1 MAKKWKYIIPGLI
14 AGVLGLGG
22 VVAYL
27 YLKVIPAQQGTST
40 LAIAKIVPDEAWMV
54 ASVNLDFDAWKKL
67 DQFGTPEAQKLYA
80 EGLDSLIKEIDQE
93 LAEDNL
99 SYGKDLKPWL
109 GNVMI
114 ALLPAEKPE
123 GTPEVMMV
131 IGIKD
136 KLAASDFYN
145 KIKKEDGLQVQE
157 TKQYK
162 GVEILKVGSNS
173 DKSDNPGFVAILDH
187 HLAASDQVDIVK
199 KAIDASQGAP
209 SLATQGET
217 AKTFQSLNLKNSVA
231 QFHLLDYAEAIE
243 QLDILDEEDSPEIP
257 PELEEQLKQ
266 VKSIS
271 MGMGIDDQGIR
282 FRSVTQF
289 DPKLW
294 KGQFDPIPGKIIS
307 CFPANTLLSANGGSI
322 KKQWPLF
329 IDQFA
334 EIPEFASAIDAMR
347 IYVRQTTR
355 LDLDRD
361 IISWM
366 DGEVGFALIP
376 SKEGILAPVGF
387 GGALVFDTSD
397 RKKATAT
404 FAKLDTFAKQNNLKI
419 SNSKIG
425 DVEVTHWQVPPLGQ
439 NIIGRGWLDDNTVFV
454 TVGQPITQ
462 VMANRPQKTL
472 EKSQNFQSV
481 TQSLP
486 QDSGYFYVNMEE
498 ANRLLFSYPD
508 VAKSEFNTPEI
519 KAILNSIRGI
529 GMANAQTDSST
540 LTSEFLLALKSKQ

>member
-1 MAKKWKYIIPGLI
+1 MAKNWKYIIPGLI
-14 AGVLGLGG
+14 AGTLAVGG
-22 VVAYL
+22 VAAYL

-40 LAIAKIVPDEAWMV
+40 LAIAKIIPDEAWMT
-54 ASVNLDFDAWKKL
+54 ASINLDFDAWQKL
-67 DQFGTPEAQKLYA
+67 EQFGTPKAQELYR
-80 EGLDSLIKEIDQE
+80 EGLDTLIKELDQE
-93 LAEDNL
+93 LAEDDL
-99 SYGKDLKPWL
+99 SYSKDFKPWL
-109 GNVMI
+109 GNAMM
-114 ALLPAEKPE
+114 AFLSAEKPG
-123 GTPEVMMV
+123 GTSEFLVV

-136 KLAASDFYN
+136 KLAALDFYN
-145 KIKKEDGLQVQE
+145 KVKKEDSLKIQE

-162 GVEILKVGSNS
+162 GVEIVKIGVDQA
-173 DKSDNPGFVAILDH
+173 DKPSYVAILEN
-187 HLAASDQVDIVK
+187 HLAASDQVTTVK

-209 SLATQGET
+209 SLATTGAS
-217 AKTFQSLNLKNSVA
+217 AKAFQSLKLDNSVA
-231 QFHLLDYAEAIE
+231 QFHLLDYAEAID
-243 QLDILDEEDSPEIP
+243 QLDILDEADAPEIP

-307 CFPANTLLSANGGSI
+307 RFPANTLLSANGGNI

-329 IDQFA
+329 VEQFSG
-334 EIPEFASAIDAMR
+334 IPEFASAIDAMR

-355 LDLDRD
+355 LDVDRD

-376 SKEGILAPVGF
+376 SKEGILETIGF
-387 GGALVFDTSD
+387 GEALVFDTSD

-404 FAKLDTFAKQNNLKI
+404 FAKLDTFAKQNKIEI

-425 DVEVTHWQVPPLGQ
+425 DVKVTHWHIPSVGK

-462 VMANRPQKTL
+462 VMANRPKKTL
-472 EKSQNFQSV
+472 DQSDNFQSV
-481 TQSLP
+481 TKSLP

-498 ANRLLFSYPD
+498 ANRLLFSYPE
-508 VAKSEFNTPEI
+508 VANNSEFNTPEV
-519 KAILNSIRGI
+519 KAILNSIQGI

-540 LTSEFLLALKSKQ
+540 LTSEFLLALKPKQ

>member
-1 MAKKWKYIIPGLI
+1 MAKNWKYIIPGLI
-14 AGVLGLGG
+14 AGTLAVGG
-22 VVAYL
+22 VAAYL

-40 LAIAKIVPDEAWMV
+40 LAIAKIVPDEAWMT
-54 ASVNLDFDAWKKL
+54 ASINLDFEAWQKL
-67 DQFGTPEAQKLYA
+67 EQFGTPEAQKLYR
-80 EGLDSLIKEIDQE
+80 EGLDTLIKELDQE

-99 SYGKDLKPWL
+99 SYSKDLKPWL
-109 GNVMI
+109 GKAMM
-114 ALLPAEKPE
+114 AFLPAEKSG
-123 GTPEVMMV
+123 GTPEFLVV

-145 KIKKEDGLQVQE
+145 KVKKEDSLKIQE

-162 GVEILKVGSNS
+162 GVEIVKIGADQS
-173 DKSDNPGFVAILDH
+173 DKPGYVAILEN
-187 HLAASDQVDIVK
+187 HLAASDQVATVK

-209 SLATQGET
+209 SLATTGES
-217 AKTFQSLNLKNSVA
+217 AKAFQSLKLENSVA
-231 QFHLLDYAEAIE
+231 QFHLLDYAEVIE
-243 QLDILDEEDSPEIP
+243 QLDILDEADAPEIP
-257 PELEEQLKQ
+257 PELKDQLKQ
-266 VKSIS
+266 VKSVS

-294 KGQFDPIPGKIIS
+294 KGQFDPVLGKVIS
-307 CFPANTLLSANGGSI
+307 RFPANTLLSANGGSI

-329 IDQFA
+329 VDQFSG
-334 EIPEFASAIDAMR
+334 IPEFASAIDAMR

-376 SKEGILAPVGF
+376 SKEGILEPVGF

-404 FAKLDTFAKQNNLKI
+404 FAKLDAFVKQNKI
-419 SNSKIG
+419 EIANSKIG
-425 DVEVTHWQVPPLGQ
+425 DVNITNWQIPSVGK
-439 NIIGRGWLDDNTVFV
+439 NFIGRGWLDDNTVFV

-462 VMANRPQKTL
+462 IMANRPQKAL
-472 EKSQNFQSV
+472 DKSDNFQSV

-498 ANRLLFSYPD
+498 VNRLIFSYPD
-508 VAKSEFNTPEI
+508 VANNSEFNTPEV
-519 KAILNSIRGI
+519 KAILNSIQGI

-540 LTSEFLLALKSKQ
+540 LISEFLLALKPRK

>member
-1 MAKKWKYIIPGLI
+1 MAKKWKYIIPGII

-22 VVAYL
+22 VAAYL

-40 LAIAKIVPDEAWMV
+40 LAIAKIVPDEAWMT
-54 ASVNLDFDAWKKL
+54 ASINLDFEAWQKL
-67 DQFGTPEAQKLYA
+67 EQFGTSEAQKLYK
-80 EGLDSLIKEIDQE
+80 EGLDTLIKELDQE

-99 SYGKDLKPWL
+99 SYSKDFKPWL
-109 GNVMI
+109 GNAMM
-114 ALLPAEKPE
+114 AFLPEEKSG
-123 GTPEVMMV
+123 GTPEFLVV

-136 KLAASDFYN
+136 KLAALDFYN
-145 KIKKEDGLQVQE
+145 KVKKEDSLNIQE

-162 GVEILKVGSNS
+162 GVEIVKIGAE
-173 DKSDNPGFVAILDH
+173 KSDNPGYVAILEN
-187 HLAASDQVDIVK
+187 HLAASDQVTTVK

-209 SLATQGET
+209 SLGTTGVS
-217 AKTFQSLNLKNSVA
+217 AKAFQSLELENSVA
-231 QFHLLDYAEAIE
+231 QFHILDYAEIID
-243 QLDILDEEDSPEIP
+243 QLDILDEADAPEIP
-257 PELEEQLKQ
+257 PELEERFKQ
-266 VKSIS
+266 VKSVS
-271 MGMGIDDQGIR
+271 VGMGIDDQGIR

-307 CFPANTLLSANGGSI
+307 RFPANTLLSANGGNI
-322 KKQWPLF
+322 KKQWPLYVDHF
-329 IDQFA
+329 SN
-334 EIPEFASAIDAMR
+334 IPEFASAIDAIR

-376 SKEGILAPVGF
+376 SKEGILEPVGF

-404 FAKLDTFAKQNNLKI
+404 FAKLDTFAKQNNIKI

-425 DVEVTHWQVPPLGQ
+425 DVKVTHWQVPPLGQ
-439 NIIGRGWLDDNTVFV
+439 NVIGRGWLDDNTMFV
-454 TVGQPITQ
+454 TVGQPIAQ
-462 VMANRPQKTL
+462 VMANRPKKTL
-472 EKSQNFQSV
+472 DKSDIFQSV

-498 ANRLLFSYPD
+498 VNQLLFSYPD
-508 VAKSEFNTPEI
+508 VANNSEFNTPEV

-540 LTSEFLLALKSKQ
+540 LTSEFLLALKSKK

>member
-22 VVAYL
+22 VAAYL

-40 LAIAKIVPDEAWMV
+40 LAIAKIVPDEAWMT
-54 ASVNLDFDAWKKL
+54 ASINLDFEAWQKL
-67 DQFGTPEAQKLYA
+67 EQFGTSEAQKLYK
-80 EGLDSLIKEIDQE
+80 EGLDTLIKELDQE

-99 SYGKDLKPWL
+99 SYSKDFKPWL
-109 GNVMI
+109 GNAMM
-114 ALLPAEKPE
+114 AFLPEEKSG
-123 GTPEVMMV
+123 GTPEFLVV

-136 KLAASDFYN
+136 KLAALDFYN
-145 KIKKEDGLQVQE
+145 KVKKEDSLNIQE
-157 TKQYK
+157 TKKYK
-162 GVEILKVGSNS
+162 GVEIVKIGAE
-173 DKSDNPGFVAILDH
+173 KSDNPGYVAILEN
-187 HLAASDQVDIVK
+187 HLAASDQVTTVK

-209 SLATQGET
+209 SLGTTGVS
-217 AKTFQSLNLKNSVA
+217 AKAFQSLELENSVA
-231 QFHLLDYAEAIE
+231 QFHILDYAEIID
-243 QLDILDEEDSPEIP
+243 QLDILDEADAPEIP
-257 PELEEQLKQ
+257 PELEERFKQ
-266 VKSIS
+266 VKSVS
-271 MGMGIDDQGIR
+271 VGMGIDNQGIR

-307 CFPANTLLSANGGSI
+307 RFPANTLLSANGGNI
-322 KKQWPLF
+322 KKQWPLYVDHF
-329 IDQFA
+329 SN
-334 EIPEFASAIDAMR
+334 IPEFASAIDAIR

-376 SKEGILAPVGF
+376 SKEGILEPVGF

-404 FAKLDTFAKQNNLKI
+404 FAKLDTFAKQNNIKI

-425 DVEVTHWQVPPLGQ
+425 DVKVTHWQVPPLGQ
-439 NIIGRGWLDDNTVFV
+439 NVIGRGWLDDNTMFV
-454 TVGQPITQ
+454 TVGQPIAQ
-462 VMANRPQKTL
+462 VMANRPKKTL
-472 EKSQNFQSV
+472 DKSDIFQSV

-498 ANRLLFSYPD
+498 VNQLLFSYPD
-508 VAKSEFNTPEI
+508 VANNSEFNTPEV

-540 LTSEFLLALKSKQ
+540 LTSEFLLALKSKK

>member
-1 MAKKWKYIIPGLI
+1 MAKNWKYIIPGLI
-14 AGVLGLGG
+14 AGTLAVGG
-22 VVAYL
+22 VAAYL

-40 LAIAKIVPDEAWMV
+40 LAIAKIVPDEAWMT
-54 ASVNLDFDAWKKL
+54 ASINLDFEAWQKL
-67 DQFGTPEAQKLYA
+67 EQFGTPEAQKLYR
-80 EGLDSLIKEIDQE
+80 EGLDALIKELDQE

-99 SYGKDLKPWL
+99 SYSKDLKPWL
-109 GNVMI
+109 GKAMM
-114 ALLPAEKPE
+114 AFLPAEKSG
-123 GTPEVMMV
+123 GTPEFLVV

-136 KLAASDFYN
+136 KIAASDFYN
-145 KIKKEDGLQVQE
+145 KVKKEDSLKIQE

-162 GVEILKVGSNS
+162 GVEIVKIGADQS
-173 DKSDNPGFVAILDH
+173 DKPGYVAILEN
-187 HLAASDQVDIVK
+187 HLAASDQVATVK

-209 SLATQGET
+209 SLATTGES
-217 AKTFQSLNLKNSVA
+217 AKAFQALKLENSVA
-231 QFHLLDYAEAIE
+231 QFHLLDYAEVIE
-243 QLDILDEEDSPEIP
+243 QLDILDEADAPEIP
-257 PELEEQLKQ
+257 PELEDQLKQ

-307 CFPANTLLSANGGSI
+307 RFPANTLLSANGGSI

-329 IDQFA
+329 VDQFSD
-334 EIPEFASAIDAMR
+334 IPEFASAIDAMR

-376 SKEGILAPVGF
+376 SKEGILEPIGF

-404 FAKLDTFAKQNNLKI
+404 FAKLDAFAKQNKI
-419 SNSKIG
+419 EIANSKIG
-425 DVEVTHWQVPPLGQ
+425 DVNITNWQIPSVGK
-439 NIIGRGWLDDNTVFV
+439 NFIGRGWLDDNTVFV

-472 EKSQNFQSV
+472 DKSDNFQSV

-498 ANRLLFSYPD
+498 VNRLIFSYPD
-508 VAKSEFNTPEI
+508 VANNSEFNTPEV
-519 KAILNSIRGI
+519 KAILNSIQGI
-529 GMANAQTDSST
+529 GIANAQTDSST
-540 LTSEFLLALKSKQ
+540 LTSEFLLALKPRK

>member
-1 MAKKWKYIIPGLI
+1 MAKNWKYIIPGLI
-14 AGVLGLGG
+14 AGTLAVGG
-22 VVAYL
+22 VAAYL
-27 YLKVIPAQQGTST
+27 YLKVIPAQEGTST
-40 LAIAKIVPDEAWMV
+40 LAIAKIIPDEAWMT
-54 ASVNLDFDAWKKL
+54 ASINLDFEAWQKL
-67 DQFGTPEAQKLYA
+67 EQFGTSEAQKLYR
-80 EGLDSLIKEIDQE
+80 EGLDTLIKELDQE
-93 LAEDNL
+93 LAEDDL
-99 SYGKDLKPWL
+99 SYSKDLKPWL
-109 GNVMI
+109 GNAMM
-114 ALLPAEKPE
+114 AFLPAEKPGE
-123 GTPEVMMV
+123 TPEFLVV

-136 KLAASDFYN
+136 KLAAADFYN
-145 KIKKEDGLQVQE
+145 KVKKEDSLKIQE

-162 GVEILKVGSNS
+162 GVEIVKIGADQS
-173 DKSDNPGFVAILDH
+173 DEPGYVAILEN
-187 HLAASDQVDIVK
+187 HLAASDQVTTVK

-209 SLATQGET
+209 SLATTGAS
-217 AKTFQSLNLKNSVA
+217 AKAFQSLKLDNSVA
-231 QFHLLDYAEAIE
+231 QFHLLDYAEAID
-243 QLDILDEEDSPEIP
+243 QLDILDEADAPEIP

-307 CFPANTLLSANGGSI
+307 RFPANTLLSANGGNI

-329 IDQFA
+329 VEQFSG
-334 EIPEFASAIDAMR
+334 IPEFASAIDAMR

-355 LDLDRD
+355 LDVDRD

-376 SKEGILAPVGF
+376 SKEGILEPVGF
-387 GGALVFDTSD
+387 GGTLVFDTSD

-404 FAKLDTFAKQNNLKI
+404 FAKLDTFAKQNKI
-419 SNSKIG
+419 EVTNSKIG
-425 DVEVTHWQVPPLGQ
+425 DVTVTHWQIPSVGK
-439 NIIGRGWLDDNTVFV
+439 NIIGRGWLDDNTMFI

-472 EKSQNFQSV
+472 DQSDNFQSV
-481 TQSLP
+481 TKSLP
-486 QDSGYFYVNMEE
+486 QDSGYFYVNMEK
-498 ANRLLFSYPD
+498 ANRLLFSYPE
-508 VAKSEFNTPEI
+508 VANNSEFNTPEV
-519 KAILNSIRGI
+519 KAILNSIQGI

-540 LTSEFLLALKSKQ
+540 LTSEFLLVLKPKQ

>member
-1 MAKKWKYIIPGLI
+1 MAKNWKYIIPGLI
-14 AGVLGLGG
+14 AGTLAVGG
-22 VVAYL
+22 VAAYL

-40 LAIAKIVPDEAWMV
+40 LAIAKIIPDEAWMT
-54 ASVNLDFDAWKKL
+54 ASINLDFDAWQKL
-67 DQFGTPEAQKLYA
+67 EQFGTPKAQELYR
-80 EGLDSLIKEIDQE
+80 EGLDTLIKELDQE
-93 LAEDNL
+93 LAEDDL
-99 SYGKDLKPWL
+99 SYSKDFKPWL
-109 GNVMI
+109 GNAMM
-114 ALLPAEKPE
+114 AFLPAEKPG
-123 GTPEVMMV
+123 GTSEFLVV

-136 KLAASDFYN
+136 KLAALDFYN
-145 KIKKEDGLQVQE
+145 KVKKEDSLKIQE

-162 GVEILKVGSNS
+162 GVEIVKIGVDQA
-173 DKSDNPGFVAILDH
+173 DKPSYVAILEN
-187 HLAASDQVDIVK
+187 HLAASDQVTTVK

-209 SLATQGET
+209 SLATTGES
-217 AKTFQSLNLKNSVA
+217 AKAFQSLKLENSVA
-231 QFHLLDYAEAIE
+231 QFHLLDYAEVIE
-243 QLDILDEEDSPEIP
+243 QLDILDEADAPEIP
-257 PELEEQLKQ
+257 PELDDQLKQ

-282 FRSVTQF
+282 FRCVTQF

-307 CFPANTLLSANGGSI
+307 HFPANTLLSANGGSI

-329 IDQFA
+329 LDQFSD
-334 EIPEFASAIDAMR
+334 IPEFASAIDAMR

-376 SKEGILAPVGF
+376 SKEGILETIGF
-387 GGALVFDTSD
+387 GEALVFDTSD
-397 RKKATAT
+397 HKKATAT
-404 FAKLDTFAKQNNLKI
+404 FAKLDTFAKQNKIEI

-425 DVEVTHWQVPPLGQ
+425 DVKVTHWHIPSVGK

-462 VMANRPQKTL
+462 VMANRPKKTL
-472 EKSQNFQSV
+472 DQSDNFQSV
-481 TQSLP
+481 TKSLP

-498 ANRLLFSYPD
+498 ANRLLFSYPE
-508 VAKSEFNTPEI
+508 VANNSEFNTPEV
-519 KAILNSIRGI
+519 KAILNSIQGI

-540 LTSEFLLALKSKQ
+540 LTSEFLLALKPKQ